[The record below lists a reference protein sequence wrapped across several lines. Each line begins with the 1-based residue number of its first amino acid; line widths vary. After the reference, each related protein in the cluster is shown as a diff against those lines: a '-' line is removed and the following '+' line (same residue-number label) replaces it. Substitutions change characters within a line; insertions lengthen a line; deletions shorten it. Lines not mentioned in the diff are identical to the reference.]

1 MGKHH
6 LWKKH
11 SYVRVE
17 KNEPGCIWALFRV
30 LNYQRWNNVRK
41 MLPYYKK
48 QKPTKNKAN
57 PDDEYQ
63 ISEPIVLE
71 GYDAI
76 RLSSASVNSSS
87 SKSLGTLL
95 EEEDNARKT
104 DFADEQPQLQD
115 DPAQLSTPTLLSL
128 LKADLKMDGPRK
140 GGLARSGTYP
150 SPNNMHSLG
159 FGRTPSKVENK
170 HTEIW
175 PVMSQGHELRR
186 AKSLRMSRSSSL
198 NETPEKFGD
207 LFDAKTRKEMKKFPS
222 LSEKEFTSFGDHNL
236 HRKSFSERLILLDT
250 DSHSYGSSEAP
261 RLSFDIFSN
270 MRGSRLDS
278 PRDFDSPGH
287 RQKLAEPRLDE
298 STNEDSF
305 VDEQGQ
311 SNHQEDEQQTDEV
324 ASVPASE
331 VRVQPQQ
338 DQTENSESPLAED
351 SAVLSQSAP
360 SFESAD
366 STQGSNDQSTHL
378 EEVIEDYNE
387 QLEYVEHVLDVLGFI
402 GGEDQYAAWES
413 IDETLDPTLFDEIEI
428 LCPFKPNPSTKDTVA
443 MSSSDRRV
451 LFHLVIEALF
461 EIHEKSFANYSPNSL
476 SLCLQIRTMSKGK
489 SRVLE
494 DVWQFVSKYINWIP
508 ELDRGLNGLVAH
520 DMTKTSSFWKNNQTE
535 IEYIG
540 LELEDLI
547 FDELLEEFWV
557 DDC

>member
-63 ISEPIVLE
+63 ISEPVVME
-71 GYDAI
+71 GCDAI

-95 EEEDNARKT
+95 EEEDNATKT
-104 DFADEQPQLQD
+104 DFADEQHQLRD
-115 DPAQLSTPTLLSL
+115 DPAELSAPSLLSL
-128 LKADLKMDGPRK
+128 LQADPKLDSPRK
-140 GGLARSGTYP
+140 HRLVRSGTYP
-150 SPNNMHSLG
+150 SPNNMHGLG
-159 FGRTPSKVENK
+159 FGRTPSKVESK

-175 PVMSQGHELRR
+175 PVTSQGLELRR
-186 AKSLRMSRSSSL
+186 AKSLRMLRSSSL
-198 NETPEKFGD
+198 NETLEKFGD
-207 LFDAKTRKEMKKFPS
+207 LVDAKTRKEMKKFPS
-222 LSEKEFTSFGDHNL
+222 LSEKEFTSFGDYL
-236 HRKSFSERLILLDT
+236 HRKSFSERLILLDSE
-250 DSHSYGSSEAP
+250 SHSYGSSEAP
-261 RLSFDIFSN
+261 RLSFDMFNN

-278 PRDFDSPGH
+278 PRDFDSPRH
-287 RQKLAEPRLDE
+287 RQKLVETRLDE
-298 STNEDSF
+298 NTNGDSF

-324 ASVPASE
+324 APVPASE
-331 VRVQPQQ
+331 VRVQLQQ

-351 SAVLSQSAP
+351 SVIVSQSAP
-360 SFESAD
+360 SFENSD
-366 STQGSNDQSTHL
+366 TTQGSNDQSTHL

-387 QLEYVEHVLDVLGFI
+387 QFEYVEHVLDVLGFV
-402 GGEDQYAAWES
+402 GGEDQYAAWDS
-413 IDETLDPTLFDEIEI
+413 IEETLDPALFDEIEI
-428 LCPFKPNPSTKDTVA
+428 LCPFKPNPSTKDSVA
-443 MSSSDRRV
+443 MSSSDRKV
-451 LFHLVIEALF
+451 LFHLVIEALV
-461 EIHEKSFANYSPNSL
+461 EIHEKSFAYCSPTSL
-476 SLCLQIRTMSKGK
+476 SLCLQIRTISKGK

-494 DVWQFVSKYINWIP
+494 YVWEFVSKYIHWIP
-508 ELDRGLNGLVAH
+508 ELDQGLNGLVAH

-540 LELEDLI
+540 LDLEDLI
-547 FDELLEEFWV
+547 FDELLEEF
-557 DDC
+557 

>member
-63 ISEPIVLE
+63 ISEPMVLE
-71 GYDAI
+71 GCDAI

-95 EEEDNARKT
+95 EEEDNATKT
-104 DFADEQPQLQD
+104 DFADEQPQSQD
-115 DPAQLSTPTLLSL
+115 DPAELSTPSLLSL
-128 LKADLKMDGPRK
+128 LKADPKLDSPRK
-140 GGLARSGTYP
+140 HRLVRSGTYP

-175 PVMSQGHELRR
+175 PVMSQGLELRR
-186 AKSLRMSRSSSL
+186 AKSLRMLRSTSL
-198 NETPEKFGD
+198 NETLGKFGD
-207 LFDAKTRKEMKKFPS
+207 LVDAKTRKEMKKFPS
-222 LSEKEFTSFGDHNL
+222 LSEKEFTSFGDYL
-236 HRKSFSERLILLDT
+236 HRKSFSERLILLDSE
-250 DSHSYGSSEAP
+250 SHSYGSSEAP
-261 RLSFDIFSN
+261 RLSFDMFNS

-278 PRDFDSPGH
+278 PRDFDSPRH
-287 RQKLAEPRLDE
+287 RQKLAESRLDE
-298 STNEDSF
+298 NTNGDSF

-311 SNHQEDEQQTDEV
+311 SNHQEDEQQTAEV

-331 VRVQPQQ
+331 VRVQLQQ
-338 DQTENSESPLAED
+338 DQSENSESPLAED
-351 SAVLSQSAP
+351 SVIVSQSAP
-360 SFESAD
+360 SFENAD
-366 STQGSNDQSTHL
+366 TTQGSNDQSTHL

-387 QLEYVEHVLDVLGFI
+387 QFEYVEHVLDVLGFV
-402 GGEDQYAAWES
+402 GGEDQYAAWDS
-413 IDETLDPTLFDEIEI
+413 IEETLDPALFDEIEI
-428 LCPFKPNPSTKDTVA
+428 LCPFKPNPSTKDSVA
-443 MSSSDRRV
+443 MSSSDRKV
-451 LFHLVIEALF
+451 LFHLVIEALV
-461 EIHEKSFANYSPNSL
+461 EIHEKSFAYCSPTSL
-476 SLCLQIRTMSKGK
+476 SLCLQIRTISKGK

-494 DVWQFVSKYINWIP
+494 YVWEFVSKYIHWIP

-540 LELEDLI
+540 LDLEDLI
-547 FDELLEEFWV
+547 FDELLEEF
-557 DDC
+557 